1 MEHERGTKSNGR
13 YILQF
18 FPESLQELRVEIAY
32 HQVLQQRLH
41 DQEDKDIYIQLSE
54 IAAHCGMLL
63 EGTYTR
69 ADVLELVDVMIQ
81 KLKAMRTP
89 LVLPN

>member
-1 MEHERGTKSNGR
+1 MEHERGIKTAGK
-13 YILQF
+13 YILEF
-18 FPESLQELRVEIAY
+18 FPESLQELRVEIGY
-32 HQVLQQRLH
+32 HQVLQQRLN

-63 EGTYTR
+63 NGDYTR
-69 ADVLELVDVMIQ
+69 SDILELVDIMLQ

-89 LVLPN
+89 LILPN